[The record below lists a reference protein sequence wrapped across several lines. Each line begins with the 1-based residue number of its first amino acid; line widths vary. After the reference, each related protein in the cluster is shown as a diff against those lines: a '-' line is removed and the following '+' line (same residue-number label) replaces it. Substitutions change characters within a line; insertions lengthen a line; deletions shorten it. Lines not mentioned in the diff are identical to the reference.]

1 MPLAKQSSVAIL
13 DENDTTNDYVKV
25 FKAISQLF
33 KKADSGPINSAKT
46 SEFYALARGMGDEV
60 CLSLPARS
68 YKGHARVV
76 GVVADGLCARLS
88 SRQGRRRR
96 GAATP

>member
-13 DENDTTNDYVKV
+13 DEKYENDYMKV
-25 FKAISQLF
+25 FKGMSQLF
-33 KKADSGPINSAKT
+33 KKADSGPINAAKT

-68 YKGHARVV
+68 
-76 GVVADGLCARLS
+76 
-88 SRQGRRRR
+88 
-96 GAATP
+96 